1 MEGTI
6 NVLMLGWELPPYH
19 SGGLGRACEGMT
31 KGLARQGMSVS
42 FVLPK
47 KFSDTYYDW
56 MRVHDASEFALKGFL
71 TNSAEHELCIEFAMR
86 QKCALM
92 SGYQVMPAA
101 SEDVICRACFTDGGR
116 AEEFT
121 HVNLYSKGVIA
132 IARHL
137 EYGAVHAHD
146 WMTFPAAIN
155 ARKVALSKGKRV
167 PFIAHVHATEIDRH
181 DGSRIYN
188 LEKRGF
194 EAADRI
200 VAVSSYTKE
209 TLAKYYGIDP
219 RKVMVVHN
227 GIEPREIRKYPK
239 HPLKR
244 RYKLVL
250 FIGRITYQKGPDY
263 YVRLAKR
270 VTDQY
275 SNVKF
280 LMIGSGDMQSSMVEM
295 AAHEGLTGKLMFSPW
310 LKDDMMDAAYQMAD
324 VFVMPSVSEPFGI
337 VPLESIQNGTPV
349 VVSKNSGFV
358 EVVRSCFAVDFWD
371 IDKMASAIVTLLK
384 NEPYARSMV
393 EHARR
398 EVAGLTWD
406 VAAQKLINVY
416 DTAARSVVNA

>member
-1 MEGTI
+1 
-6 NVLMLGWELPPYH
+6 
-19 SGGLGRACEGMT
+19 MT
-31 KGLARQGMSVS
+31 KGLSRHGVDVS
-42 FVLPK
+42 FILPK
-47 KFSDTYYDW
+47 KFSDAYYDW
-56 MRVHDASEFALKGFL
+56 MNVHDASEYALSNFFAGVG
-71 TNSAEHELCIEFAMR
+71 EQELCIEFAMR

-92 SGYQVMPAA
+92 NGYQALPMD
-101 SEDVICRACFTDGGR
+101 SENVLCRACFTGVGK

-121 HVNLYSKGVIA
+121 HVSLYSKGVIA
-132 IARHL
+132 VARQL

-155 ARKVALSKGKRV
+155 ARKVALAKGKRV
-167 PFIAHVHATEIDRH
+167 PFIAHIHATEIDRH
-181 DGSRIYN
+181 DGSRIYS
-188 LEKRGF
+188 LEKRGL
-194 EAADRI
+194 EAADRV
-200 VAVSSYTKE
+200 VAVSNYTKE
-209 TLAKYYGIDP
+209 TIAKYYGIDH
-219 RKVMVVHN
+219 RKVSVVHN
-227 GIEPREIRKYPK
+227 GIEPREIRKFPK

-280 LMIGSGDMQSSMVEM
+280 MMIGSGDMEASMVEM
-295 AAHEGLTGKLMFSPW
+295 AAHEDLTGKLLFSSW
-310 LKDDMMDAAYQMAD
+310 LKDDKMDMAYQMAD

-371 IDKMASAIVTLLK
+371 IEKMAQAIVTLLK

-406 VAAQKLINVY
+406 VAAEKLINVY
-416 DTAARSVVNA
+416 DNAARSVVNA